1 MAFRQEDFKKTSR
14 KGSGDAPASVYPH
27 QLKDKK
33 TVARLEIAIRTFDG
47 AVGKRRKD
55 MDAQAM
61 TDFFGDPRLAR
72 GIVACLGQF
81 YRYETLDFA
90 QAVGREASGR
100 LRAAGLSRPVEVRAE
115 TYAWVNGNRGG
126 FLTEAG
132 RAEAYEE
139 LGARFCLSAHQW
151 DGLLHGDSEDNQ
163 VLARLGA
170 VPTPG
175 DIIALYNFHSL
186 DTVLRRATAIT
197 LHGLALPTSDACDVR
212 ALAKGLGA
220 RAVVSGD
227 GGTVMLTEEGTP
239 ALRPSPASVRGEP
252 DKERSNSSESS
263 DPPLLLA
270 GAARSAGGGGL
281 FPRRAGRLARLVLHL
296 VAAYAVRST
305 TGWVDA
311 KIGARAF
318 RLSLGTD
325 ALRALGMPSKRAIDM
340 DKPAFKRRFE
350 AGAALHKDLLK
361 RRAKGEAN
369 GWRIKRLPDALVTAT
384 GVLLPDFTL
393 TRAATTAHLLICPSS
408 PGTGEGLGEG
418 VETPETASVLTF
430 PLGRKPLDA
439 ADVLARVEE
448 ATSSL
453 FAQAPAGPPAVP
465 ADVRALCDRAAREGL
480 VRAADARR
488 TLHLLDESPLIAWVR
503 QCEDPRVRYVPGVG
517 LCSQEMVAAI
527 QGEPIPL
534 A

>member
-14 KGSGDAPASVYPH
+14 KGAGDAPASVYPH

-47 AVGKRRKD
+47 AVGKRRRD

-100 LRAAGLSRPVEVRAE
+100 LRAAGLIRPVDVRAD

-132 RAEAYEE
+132 RAEAYAQ

-197 LHGLALPTSDACDVR
+197 LHGLALPAGDAGDVR

-227 GGTVMLTEEGTP
+227 GGTVTLMEEGTP
-239 ALRPSPASVRGEP
+239 ALRPSPASRRGEP

-296 VAAYAVRST
+296 VAAYATRSA

-311 KIGARAF
+311 KIGARCF
-318 RLSLGTD
+318 RLALGTD
-325 ALRALGMPSKRAIDM
+325 ALRALGMPSKRAIDAE
-340 DKPAFKRRFE
+340 KPAFKRRFE

-384 GVLLPDFTL
+384 GVLLPDFLL
-393 TRAATTAHLLICPSS
+393 TRGGKTAALLLGAEA
-408 PGTGEGLGEG
+408 PGTVAE
-418 VETPETASVLTF
+418 ETASVLTF
-430 PLGRKPLDA
+430 PLGRRPLDA

-503 QCEDPRVRYVPGVG
+503 QCADPRVQYVPGVG

-527 QGEPIPL
+527 QGEPTPL

>member
-33 TVARLEIAIRTFDG
+33 TLARLEIAIRTFDG
-47 AVGKRRKD
+47 AVGKRRRD

-81 YRYETLDFA
+81 YKYETLDFA
-90 QAVGREASGR
+90 QAVGRDAAAR
-100 LRAAGLSRPVEVRAE
+100 LGAQGLTRPVEVRAD
-115 TYAWVNGNRGG
+115 TYAWVNAHANG

-132 RAEAYEE
+132 RAEAYEQ

-151 DGLLHGDSEDNQ
+151 DSLLHGDAEDNQ
-163 VLARLGA
+163 VLSRLGGA
-170 VPTPG
+170 PTPA
-175 DIIALYNFHSL
+175 DITALYNFHSL
-186 DTVLRRATAIT
+186 DTILRRATAIT
-197 LHGLALPTSDACDVR
+197 LHGLGLPAGEAADMR
-212 ALAKGLGA
+212 ALAKSLGV

-227 GGTVMLTEEGTP
+227 GATVTLMEAPPEG
-239 ALRPSPASVRGEP
+239 A
-252 DKERSNSSESS
+252 
-263 DPPLLLA
+263 A
-270 GAARSAGGGGL
+270 GAASL
-281 FPRRAGRLARLVLHL
+281 FPRRAGRLARCLLHL
-296 VAAYAVRST
+296 VGAYATRQT

-311 KIGARAF
+311 KIGARSF
-318 RLSLGTD
+318 RLALGLD
-325 ALRALGMPSKRAIDM
+325 ALRALGMPSKRAADGERPM
-340 DKPAFKRRFE
+340 FRRRFE
-350 AGAALHKDLLK
+350 AGLALHKDLLK
-361 RRAKGEAN
+361 RRAKGEVN
-369 GWRIKRLPDALVTAT
+369 GWRIKRLPDPLVTAT

-393 TRAATTAHLLICPSS
+393 SRGAATAHVLLCLPS
-408 PGTGEGLGEG
+408 PGTGEGA
-418 VETPETASVLTF
+418 ETPEASILPF

-439 ADVLARVEE
+439 AEVLARVES

-453 FAQAPAGPPAVP
+453 FALAPAGPPAVP

-517 LCSQEMVAAI
+517 LCSQEMVQDMAAAI
-527 QGEPIPL
+527 AGEPMPGEGL
-534 A
+534 FRA

>member
-14 KGSGDAPASVYPH
+14 KGAGDAPASVYPH

-47 AVGKRRKD
+47 AVGKRRRD
-55 MDAQAM
+55 MDAQVM

-90 QAVGREASGR
+90 QAVGREAAGR
-100 LRAAGLSRPVEVRAE
+100 LRAAGLNRPVEVRAD
-115 TYAWVNGNRGG
+115 TYAWVNENRGG
-126 FLTEAG
+126 FLSEAG

-151 DGLLHGDSEDNQ
+151 DTLLHGDAEDNQ

-175 DIIALYNFHSL
+175 DILALYNFHSL
-186 DTVLRRATAIT
+186 DTVLRRATAVA
-197 LHGLALPTSDACDVR
+197 LHGLALPAGEAGDVR
-212 ALAKGLGA
+212 ALAKSLGA

-227 GGTVMLTEEGTP
+227 GGTVTLTEAPPELG
-239 ALRPSPASVRGEP
+239 AS
-252 DKERSNSSESS
+252 S
-263 DPPLLLA
+263 
-270 GAARSAGGGGL
+270 L

-296 VAAYAVRST
+296 AAAYAARST
-305 TGWVDA
+305 AGWVDA
-311 KIGARAF
+311 KIGARPF
-318 RLSLGTD
+318 RLALGTD
-325 ALRALGMPSKRAIDM
+325 ALRALGMPSKRAADTE
-340 DKPAFKRRFE
+340 KPAFKRRFE
-350 AGAALHKDLLK
+350 AGLALHKDLLK

-384 GVLLPDFTL
+384 GVLLPDFLL
-393 TRAATTAHLLICPSS
+393 TRGGKTAALLLGADA
-408 PGTGEGLGEG
+408 PGTVAE
-418 VETPETASVLTF
+418 ETASVLTF

-439 ADVLARVEE
+439 CDVLARVEA

-453 FAQAPAGPPAVP
+453 FAQAPAAPPAVP

-503 QCEDPRVRYVPGVG
+503 LCEDPRVRYVPGVG
-517 LCSQEMVAAI
+517 LCSREMVAAI
-527 QGEPIPL
+527 QEEGQLSL

>member
-14 KGSGDAPASVYPH
+14 KGAGDAPASVYPH

-33 TVARLEIAIRTFDG
+33 TIARLEIAIRTFDG
-47 AVGKRRKD
+47 AVGKRRRD

-81 YRYETLDFA
+81 YRYETLDFT
-90 QAVGREASGR
+90 QAVGREAAGR
-100 LRAAGLSRPVEVRAE
+100 LSAAGLNRPVDVRAD
-115 TYAWVNGNRGG
+115 TYAWANEHRGG

-151 DGLLHGDSEDNQ
+151 DTLLHGDAEDNQ

-175 DIIALYNFHSL
+175 DITALYNFHSL
-186 DTVLRRATAIT
+186 DTVLRRASAVT
-197 LHGLALPTSDACDVR
+197 LHGLALPAGDAGDVR
-212 ALAKGLGA
+212 ALAKSLGA

-227 GGTVMLTEEGTP
+227 GGTATL
-239 ALRPSPASVRGEP
+239 
-252 DKERSNSSESS
+252 SEA
-263 DPPLLLA
+263 PPEL
-270 GAARSAGGGGL
+270 GAGGASSL

-296 VAAYAVRST
+296 VAAYASRSS

-311 KIGARAF
+311 KIGARSF
-318 RLSLGTD
+318 RLALGTD
-325 ALRALGMPSKRAIDM
+325 ALRALGMPSRRAADAE
-340 DKPAFKRRFE
+340 KPLFKRRFE
-350 AGAALHKDLLK
+350 AGVALHKDLLK

-384 GVLLPDFTL
+384 GVLLADFSL
-393 TRAATTAHLLICPSS
+393 TRGGKTAALLLGAEA
-408 PGTGEGLGEG
+408 PGTIAE
-418 VETPETASVLTF
+418 ETASILTF
-430 PLGRKPLDA
+430 PLGRKPLEA
-439 ADVLARVEE
+439 ADVLARVEA

-453 FAQAPAGPPAVP
+453 FALAPAAPPAVP
-465 ADVRALCDRAAREGL
+465 QDVRALCDRAAREGL

-517 LCSQEMVAAI
+517 LCSREMGAAI
-527 QGEPIPL
+527 PGDGQL
-534 A
+534 ALA

>member
-33 TVARLEIAIRTFDG
+33 TLARLEIAIRTFDG
-47 AVGKRRKD
+47 AVGKRRRD

-81 YRYETLDFA
+81 YKYETLDFA
-90 QAVGREASGR
+90 QAVGRDAAAR
-100 LRAAGLSRPVEVRAE
+100 LGAQGLTRPVEVRAD
-115 TYAWVNGNRGG
+115 TYAWVNAHANG

-132 RAEAYEE
+132 RAEAYEQ

-151 DGLLHGDSEDNQ
+151 DSLMHGDAEDNQ
-163 VLARLGA
+163 VLSRLGGA
-170 VPTPG
+170 PTPA
-175 DIIALYNFHSL
+175 DITALYNFHSL

-197 LHGLALPTSDACDVR
+197 LHGLGLPAGEAADVR
-212 ALAKGLGA
+212 ALAKSLGV

-227 GGTVMLTEEGTP
+227 GATVTLTEAPPEARSTP
-239 ALRPSPASVRGEP
+239 ATSRDPSLLGKGEDTSP
-252 DKERSNSSESS
+252 T
-263 DPPLLLA
+263 PPSLT
-270 GAARSAGGGGL
+270 GKGAGGLGSL
-281 FPRRAGRLARLVLHL
+281 FPRRAGRLVRCLLHL
-296 VAAYAVRST
+296 AAAYATRQT

-311 KIGARAF
+311 KIGARSF
-318 RLSLGTD
+318 RLALGTD
-325 ALRALGMPSKRAIDM
+325 ALRALGMPSKRAADGE
-340 DKPAFKRRFE
+340 KPMFRRRFE
-350 AGAALHKDLLK
+350 AGLALHKDLLK

-369 GWRIKRLPDALVTAT
+369 GWRIKRLPDPLVTAV

-393 TRAATTAHLLICPSS
+393 SRGATTAHVLLCLPS
-408 PGTGEGLGEG
+408 PGTGEGA
-418 VETPETASVLTF
+418 ETPEASILPF

-439 ADVLARVEE
+439 ADVLARVES

-453 FAQAPAGPPAVP
+453 FALAPAGPPAVP

-517 LCSQEMVAAI
+517 LCSREMVQDMAAAI
-527 QGEPIPL
+527 AGEPMPGEGL
-534 A
+534 VRA

>member
-14 KGSGDAPASVYPH
+14 KGTGDAPASVYPH

-81 YRYETLDFA
+81 YRYETLDFT
-90 QAVGREASGR
+90 QAVGREAAGR
-100 LRAAGLSRPVEVRAE
+100 LRAAGLNRPVEVRAD
-115 TYAWVNGNRGG
+115 TYAWVNEHAGG

-132 RAEAYEE
+132 RAEAYEQ

-151 DGLLHGDSEDNQ
+151 DTLLHGDAEDNQ

-186 DTVLRRATAIT
+186 DTVLRRATAVA
-197 LHGLALPTSDACDVR
+197 LHGLALPAGEAGDVR
-212 ALAKGLGA
+212 ALAKSLGA

-227 GGTVMLTEEGTP
+227 GGTVTLAE
-239 ALRPSPASVRGEP
+239 APSEDAS
-252 DKERSNSSESS
+252 
-263 DPPLLLA
+263 
-270 GAARSAGGGGL
+270 GAASL

-296 VAAYAVRST
+296 TAAYATRAT

-311 KIGARAF
+311 KIGARCF
-318 RLSLGTD
+318 RLALGTD
-325 ALRALGMPSKRAIDM
+325 ALRALGMRPEPRRGEPCVRPS
-340 DKPAFKRRFE
+340 PAFKRRFE
-350 AGAALHKDLLK
+350 AGLALHKDLLK

-384 GVLLPDFTL
+384 GVLLPDFLL
-393 TRAATTAHLLICPSS
+393 TRGGKAACLLLGADA
-408 PGTGEGLGEG
+408 PGTVAE
-418 VETPETASVLTF
+418 ETATVLTF

-439 ADVLARVEE
+439 CDVLARVEA
-448 ATSSL
+448 ATNSL
-453 FAQAPAGPPAVP
+453 FALAPAAPPAVP

-517 LCSQEMVAAI
+517 LCSREMVAAI
-527 QGEPIPL
+527 QGDGQL
-534 A
+534 ALA

>member
-100 LRAAGLSRPVEVRAE
+100 LRAAGLSRPVEVRAD

-151 DGLLHGDSEDNQ
+151 DTLLHGDSEDNQ

-170 VPTPG
+170 VPTPS

-186 DTVLRRATAIT
+186 DTVLRRATAVT
-197 LHGLALPTSDACDVR
+197 LHGLALPTGDACDDR

-227 GGTVMLTEEGTP
+227 GGTVTLTEPTP
-239 ALRPSPASVRGEP
+239 
-252 DKERSNSSESS
+252 SESAEQLHPT
-263 DPPLLLA
+263 DPSLLGKGENSVHTPPSLT
-270 GAARSAGGGGL
+270 GKGAGGLGSL

>member
-14 KGSGDAPASVYPH
+14 KGAGDAPASVYPH

-33 TVARLEIAIRTFDG
+33 TIARLEIAIRTFDG
-47 AVGKRRKD
+47 AVGKRRRD

-90 QAVGREASGR
+90 QAVGRDAAQR
-100 LRAAGLSRPVEVRAE
+100 LQAAGLSRPVDVRAD
-115 TYAWVNGNRGG
+115 TYAWVNENRGG

-132 RAEAYEE
+132 RAEAYEG

-151 DGLLHGDSEDNQ
+151 DTLLHGDAEDNQ

-175 DIIALYNFHSL
+175 DITALYNFHSL
-186 DTVLRRATAIT
+186 DTVLRRASAVT
-197 LHGLALPTSDACDVR
+197 LHGLALPAGDAGDVR
-212 ALAKGLGA
+212 ALAKSLGA

-227 GGTVMLTEEGTP
+227 GGTVT
-239 ALRPSPASVRGEP
+239 
-252 DKERSNSSESS
+252 
-263 DPPLLLA
+263 LA
-270 GAARSAGGGGL
+270 EAPVEDATGAGSL
-281 FPRRAGRLARLVLHL
+281 FPRRTGRLARAVLHL
-296 VAAYAVRST
+296 VAAYAARPT

-311 KIGARAF
+311 RIGARAF
-318 RLSLGTD
+318 RLALGTD
-325 ALRALGMPSKRAIDM
+325 ALRALGMPARRAVDAE
-340 DKPAFKRRFE
+340 KPAFKRRFE
-350 AGAALHKDLLK
+350 AGALLHKDLLK
-361 RRAKGEAN
+361 RRAKGEAD

-384 GVLLPDFTL
+384 GVLLADFAL
-393 TRAATTAHLLICPSS
+393 TRGGKTAALLLGADA
-408 PGTGEGLGEG
+408 PGTVAE
-418 VETPETASVLTF
+418 ETASVLSF
-430 PLGRKPLDA
+430 PLGRKPLEA
-439 ADVLARVEE
+439 AEVLARVEA

-453 FAQAPAGPPAVP
+453 FALAPAAPPAVP
-465 ADVRALCDRAAREGL
+465 QDVRALCDRAAREGL

-517 LCSQEMVAAI
+517 LCSREMVAAI
-527 QGEPIPL
+527 QGDGQLSL

>member
-14 KGSGDAPASVYPH
+14 KGVGDAPASVYPH

-47 AVGKRRKD
+47 AVGKRRRD

-100 LRAAGLSRPVEVRAE
+100 LRAAGLIRPVDVRAD

-132 RAEAYEE
+132 RAEAYAH

-197 LHGLALPTSDACDVR
+197 LHGLALPAGDAGDVR

-227 GGTVMLTEEGTP
+227 GGTVTLMEEGTP
-239 ALRPSPASVRGEP
+239 ALRPSPASRRGEP

-263 DPPLLLA
+263 VPPLLLA

-296 VAAYAVRST
+296 VAAYATRSA

-311 KIGARAF
+311 KIGARCF
-318 RLSLGTD
+318 RLALGTD
-325 ALRALGMPSKRAIDM
+325 ALRALGMPSKRAIDAE
-340 DKPAFKRRFE
+340 KPAFKRRFE

-384 GVLLPDFTL
+384 GVLLPDFLL
-393 TRAATTAHLLICPSS
+393 TRGGKTAALLLGAEA
-408 PGTGEGLGEG
+408 PGTVAE
-418 VETPETASVLTF
+418 ETASVLTF
-430 PLGRKPLDA
+430 PLGRRPLDA

-503 QCEDPRVRYVPGVG
+503 QCADPRVQYVPGVG

-527 QGEPIPL
+527 QGEPTPL

>member
-1 MAFRQEDFKKTSR
+1 MAFRQEDFKKTRR
-14 KGSGDAPASVYPH
+14 KGGGDAPASVYPH

-33 TVARLEIAIRTFDG
+33 TLARLEIAIRTFDS
-47 AVGKRRKD
+47 AVGKRRRD

-90 QAVGREASGR
+90 QTVGWEAAGR
-100 LRAAGLSRPVEVRAE
+100 LRAAGLQRPPDVRAD
-115 TYAWVNGNRGG
+115 TYAWVNENAGG

-132 RAEAYEE
+132 RAEAYEQ

-151 DGLLHGDSEDNQ
+151 DTLLHGDAEDNQ

-175 DIIALYNFHSL
+175 DITALYNFHSL
-186 DTVLRRATAIT
+186 DTVLRRATAVT
-197 LHGLALPTSDACDVR
+197 LYGLALPAGEASDVR
-212 ALAKGLGA
+212 ALAKSLGA
-220 RAVVSGD
+220 RAVVAGE
-227 GGTVMLTEEGTP
+227 GGTVTLSEVP
-239 ALRPSPASVRGEP
+239 AEDA
-252 DKERSNSSESS
+252 
-263 DPPLLLA
+263 A
-270 GAARSAGGGGL
+270 GAASL
-281 FPRRAGRLARLVLHL
+281 LPRRARSLARLVLHL
-296 VAAYAVRST
+296 AAAYAARST

-311 KIGARAF
+311 KIGARCF
-318 RLSLGTD
+318 RLALGTD
-325 ALRALGMPSKRAIDM
+325 ALRALGMPSKRAADAER
-340 DKPAFKRRFE
+340 PAFRRRFE
-350 AGAALHKDLLK
+350 AGLLLHKDLLK

-369 GWRIKRLPDALVTAT
+369 GWRIKRLPDPLVTAT
-384 GVLLPDFTL
+384 GVLLPDFLL
-393 TRAATTAHLLICPSS
+393 TRGGKTAALLLGAAA
-408 PGTGEGLGEG
+408 PGTVSE
-418 VETPETASVLTF
+418 ETASLLTF

-439 ADVLARVEE
+439 AEVLARVEA

-453 FAQAPAGPPAVP
+453 FALAPTAPPAVP

-517 LCSQEMVAAI
+517 LCSREMVAAI
-527 QGEPIPL
+527 QGEG
-534 A
+534 

>member
-33 TVARLEIAIRTFDG
+33 TLARLEIAIRTFDG
-47 AVGKRRKD
+47 AVGKRRRD

-90 QAVGREASGR
+90 QAVGRDAAAR
-100 LRAAGLSRPVEVRAE
+100 LRAQSLTRPVDVRAD
-115 TYAWVNGNRGG
+115 TYAWVNEHAGG

-132 RAEAYEE
+132 RAEAYER
-139 LGARFCLSAHQW
+139 LGGRFCLSAHQW
-151 DGLLHGDSEDNQ
+151 DTLLHGDAEDNQ
-163 VLARLGA
+163 VLSRLGA
-170 VPTPG
+170 VPSPA
-175 DIIALYNFHSL
+175 DIAALYNFHSL

-197 LHGLALPTSDACDVR
+197 LHGLALPGGEASDVR
-212 ALAKGLGA
+212 ALAKSLGA

-227 GGTVMLTEEGTP
+227 GGTVTLTEEAPPAPNSGGARGDGFSPTP
-239 ALRPSPASVRGEP
+239 PELG
-252 DKERSNSSESS
+252 
-263 DPPLLLA
+263 
-270 GAARSAGGGGL
+270 AGGRSSL
-281 FPRRAGRLARLVLHL
+281 FPRRAGRLARCVLHL
-296 VAAYAVRST
+296 VAAYATRQT

-311 KIGARAF
+311 KIGARPF
-318 RLSLGTD
+318 RLALGTD
-325 ALRALGMPSKRAIDM
+325 ALRALGMPPELRRGEPCVRSS
-340 DKPAFKRRFE
+340 PAFRRRFE
-350 AGAALHKDLLK
+350 AGLALHKELLK
-361 RRAKGEAN
+361 RRARGEAD
-369 GWRIKRLPDALVTAT
+369 GWRIKRLPDPLVSAT

-393 TRAATTAHLLICPSS
+393 TREGKAAHLL
-408 PGTGEGLGEG
+408 LG
-418 VETPETASVLTF
+418 VEASGASDESAPVLAF
-430 PLGRKPLDA
+430 ALGRKALDA
-439 ADVLARVEE
+439 GDVLARVDA
-448 ATSSL
+448 ATNSL
-453 FAQAPAGPPAVP
+453 FALAPAAPPAVP

-480 VRAADARR
+480 VRASDARR

-517 LCSQEMVAAI
+517 LCSREMVAAI
-527 QGEPIPL
+527 QGDGQLSL

>member
-100 LRAAGLSRPVEVRAE
+100 LRAAGLSRPVEVRAG

-384 GVLLPDFTL
+384 GVLLPDFLL
-393 TRAATTAHLLICPSS
+393 TRGGKTAALLLGTEA
-408 PGTGEGLGEG
+408 PGMVAE
-418 VETPETASVLTF
+418 ETASVLTF

-503 QCEDPRVRYVPGVG
+503 QCADPRVRYVPGVG

-527 QGEPIPL
+527 QGEPTPL

>member
-14 KGSGDAPASVYPH
+14 KGAGDAPASVYPH

-33 TVARLEIAIRTFDG
+33 SIARLEIAIRTFDG

-81 YRYETLDFA
+81 YRYETLDFT
-90 QAVGREASGR
+90 QTVGREAAQR
-100 LRAAGLSRPVEVRAE
+100 LQAAGLNRPVDIRAD
-115 TYAWVNGNRGG
+115 TYAWVNEHRGG

-132 RAEAYEE
+132 RAEAYED

-151 DGLLHGDSEDNQ
+151 DTLLHGDAEDNQ

-175 DIIALYNFHSL
+175 DITALYNFHSL
-186 DTVLRRATAIT
+186 DTVLRRASAVT
-197 LHGLALPTSDACDVR
+197 LHGLALPAGEAGGVR
-212 ALAKGLGA
+212 ALAGSLGA

-227 GGTVMLTEEGTP
+227 GGTVTLSEAPPELG
-239 ALRPSPASVRGEP
+239 AGRAS
-252 DKERSNSSESS
+252 S
-263 DPPLLLA
+263 
-270 GAARSAGGGGL
+270 L

-296 VAAYAVRST
+296 VAAYATRQT

-318 RLSLGTD
+318 RLALGTD
-325 ALRALGMPSKRAIDM
+325 ALRALGMPAESRRGEPCVRPS
-340 DKPAFKRRFE
+340 PAFKRRFE
-350 AGAALHKDLLK
+350 AGVALHKDLLK
-361 RRAKGEAN
+361 QRAKGEAN

-384 GVLLPDFTL
+384 GVLLADFAL
-393 TRAATTAHLLICPSS
+393 TRGGRTAVLLLGAVA
-408 PGTGEGLGEG
+408 PGTVAE
-418 VETPETASVLTF
+418 ETASVLTF
-430 PLGRKPLDA
+430 PLGRKPLEA
-439 ADVLARVEE
+439 ADVLARVE
-448 ATSSL
+448 AAMSSL
-453 FAQAPAGPPAVP
+453 FALAPAAPPAVP
-465 ADVRALCDRAAREGL
+465 QDVRALCDRAAREGL

-488 TLHLLDESPLIAWVR
+488 MLHLLDESPLIAWVR
-503 QCEDPRVRYVPGVG
+503 QCEDPRVQYVPGVG
-517 LCSQEMVAAI
+517 LCSREMMAAI
-527 QGEPIPL
+527 QGDGQL
-534 A
+534 ALA

>member
-14 KGSGDAPASVYPH
+14 KGAGDAPASVYPH

-33 TVARLEIAIRTFDG
+33 TIARLEIAIRTFDG
-47 AVGKRRKD
+47 AVGKRRRD

-90 QAVGREASGR
+90 QAVGREAALR
-100 LRAAGLSRPVEVRAE
+100 LRAAGLNRPVDVRAD
-115 TYAWVNGNRGG
+115 TYAWVNENRGG

-132 RAEAYEE
+132 RAEAYES

-151 DGLLHGDSEDNQ
+151 DTLLHGDAEDNQ
-163 VLARLGA
+163 VLTRLGA

-175 DIIALYNFHSL
+175 DITALYNFHSL
-186 DTVLRRATAIT
+186 DTVLRRASALT
-197 LHGLALPTSDACDVR
+197 LHALALPAGEASDVR
-212 ALAKGLGA
+212 ALAKSLGV
-220 RAVVSGD
+220 RAVVSGE
-227 GGTVMLTEEGTP
+227 GATVTLSE
-239 ALRPSPASVRGEP
+239 APSEDAT
-252 DKERSNSSESS
+252 
-263 DPPLLLA
+263 
-270 GAARSAGGGGL
+270 GAASL
-281 FPRRAGRLARLVLHL
+281 FPRRAGRLARAVLHL
-296 VAAYAVRST
+296 VAAYAARST

-311 KIGARAF
+311 KIGARCF
-318 RLSLGTD
+318 RLALGTD
-325 ALRALGMPSKRAIDM
+325 ALRALGMRPEPRRGEPCVRPSSLVRPS
-340 DKPAFKRRFE
+340 PAFKRRFE

-393 TRAATTAHLLICPSS
+393 TRGGKTAALLLGAEA
-408 PGTGEGLGEG
+408 PGTVAE
-418 VETPETASVLTF
+418 ETASVLLF
-430 PLGRKPLDA
+430 PLGRKPLEA
-439 ADVLARVEE
+439 AEVLARIEA

-453 FAQAPAGPPAVP
+453 FALAPAAPPAVP
-465 ADVRALCDRAAREGL
+465 QDVRALCDRAAREGL

-517 LCSQEMVAAI
+517 LCSREMVAAI
-527 QGEPIPL
+527 QGDGQLSL

>member
-14 KGSGDAPASVYPH
+14 KGAGDAPASVYPH

-47 AVGKRRKD
+47 AVGKRRRD

-81 YRYETLDFA
+81 YRYKTLDFA
-90 QAVGREASGR
+90 QAVGREAAGR
-100 LRAAGLSRPVEVRAE
+100 LGAAGLNRPVDVRAD
-115 TYAWVNGNRGG
+115 TYAWVNENRGG

-132 RAEAYEE
+132 RAEAYGT

-151 DGLLHGDSEDNQ
+151 DTLLHGDAEDNQ

-186 DTVLRRATAIT
+186 DTVLRRATAIA
-197 LHGLALPTSDACDVR
+197 LHGLALPAGEASDVR
-212 ALAKGLGA
+212 ALAKFLGA

-227 GGTVMLTEEGTP
+227 GGTVTLAE
-239 ALRPSPASVRGEP
+239 A
-252 DKERSNSSESS
+252 
-263 DPPLLLA
+263 PLEDA
-270 GAARSAGGGGL
+270 TGAASL
-281 FPRRAGRLARLVLHL
+281 FPRWAGRLARLILHL
-296 VAAYAVRST
+296 VAAYATRPT

-311 KIGARAF
+311 KIGARSF
-318 RLSLGTD
+318 RLALGTD
-325 ALRALGMPSKRAIDM
+325 ALRALGMRPEPRRVEPSVRPS
-340 DKPAFKRRFE
+340 PAFKRRFE
-350 AGAALHKDLLK
+350 AGMVLHKDLLK

-369 GWRIKRLPDALVTAT
+369 GWRIKRLPDPLVTAT
-384 GVLLPDFTL
+384 GVLLPDFLL
-393 TRAATTAHLLICPSS
+393 TRGGKAAALLVGADA
-408 PGTGEGLGEG
+408 PGTVAEEM
-418 VETPETASVLTF
+418 ASVLTF

-439 ADVLARVEE
+439 ADVLARVEA

-453 FAQAPAGPPAVP
+453 FALAPAGPPAVP
-465 ADVRALCDRAAREGL
+465 QDVRALCDRAAREGL

-488 TLHLLDESPLIAWVR
+488 TLHLLDESPLIAWVH

-527 QGEPIPL
+527 QGEGM
-534 A
+534 